1 MKLFNRVLIHLL
13 SGIFIILLGWAV
25 FFYLGIMS
33 EVNDEVDDSL
43 EDYSELIITR
53 SLAGKELPAH
63 DSGSNN
69 QYFLREVDESYVR
82 SHQAISY
89 SDSMIYI
96 KEKNETEPARILTT
110 IFKDKENRHYEL
122 SVFTPTIE
130 KRDLQEAIFHL
141 LIALFATLLIAIL
154 VINIWVFRRS
164 MKPFYQLLNWLDKY
178 RLGQENEPLDISTDT
193 SEFRKLNET
202 VKRYASHSEEI
213 YRQQKLF
220 IGNASHEIQTPL
232 AVCQNRIEMLMED
245 ESLSEEQLSEL
256 AKTYQTLEYVSKLNK
271 SLLLLSKIDN
281 SQFVDS
287 ANVCINELVHR
298 YMDDYQEV
306 YDYKEIQ
313 ITLNEK
319 ENFHLQINET
329 LATMLITNLLKNA
342 YVHNYEHGTIQI
354 EIGKDYITFSNSG
367 DLQPLDE
374 KRVFERFYQGKK
386 KEGTTGLGLA
396 IVAAICRQCS
406 LAVSYRFVNNMHE
419 FHVTNYTSSYVLYFI
434 CCL

>member
-89 SDSMIYI
+89 RDSMIYI

-110 IFKDKENRHYEL
+110 LFKDKENRHYEL

-178 RLGQENEPLDISTDT
+178 RLGQENEPLDISTYT
-193 SEFRKLNET
+193 TEFRKLNET

-342 YVHNYEHGTIQI
+342 YVHNNEHGTIQI

-374 KRVFERFYQGKK
+374 KRIFERFYQGKK

-406 LAVSYRFVNNMHE
+406 LAVSYRFINNMHE
-419 FHVTNYTSSYVLYFI
+419 FHVTNNK
-434 CCL
+434 

>member
-89 SDSMIYI
+89 RDSMIYI

-110 IFKDKENRHYEL
+110 LFKDKENRHYEL

-164 MKPFYQLLNWLDKY
+164 MKPFYLLLDWLDKY
-178 RLGQENEPLDISTDT
+178 RLGQENEPLDISTYT
-193 SEFRKLNET
+193 TEFRKLNET

-329 LATMLITNLLKNA
+329 LASMLITNLLKNA
-342 YVHNYEHGTIQI
+342 YVHNNEHGTIQI

-374 KRVFERFYQGKK
+374 KRIFERFYQGKK

-419 FHVTNYTSSYVLYFI
+419 FHVTNNK
-434 CCL
+434 

>member
-89 SDSMIYI
+89 RDSMIYI

-178 RLGQENEPLDISTDT
+178 RLGQENEPLDISTYT
-193 SEFRKLNET
+193 TEFRKLNET

-298 YMDDYQEV
+298 YMGDYQEV

-319 ENFHLQINET
+319 ENFHLLINET

-342 YVHNYEHGTIQI
+342 YVHNNEHGTIQI

-406 LAVSYRFVNNMHE
+406 LAVSYRFVNNKHE
-419 FHVTNYTSSYVLYFI
+419 FHVTNNK
-434 CCL
+434 

>member
-89 SDSMIYI
+89 RDSMIYI

-110 IFKDKENRHYEL
+110 LFKDKENRHYEL

-164 MKPFYQLLNWLDKY
+164 MKPFYQLLDWLDKY
-178 RLGQENEPLDISTDT
+178 RLGQENEPLDISTYT
-193 SEFRKLNET
+193 TEFRKLNEA

-319 ENFHLQINET
+319 ENFHLLINET
-329 LATMLITNLLKNA
+329 LASMLITNLLKNA
-342 YVHNYEHGTIQI
+342 YVHNNEHGTIQI

-406 LAVSYRFVNNMHE
+406 LAVSYRFVNNRHE
-419 FHVTNYTSSYVLYFI
+419 FHVTNNK
-434 CCL
+434 

>member
-89 SDSMIYI
+89 RDSMIYI

-110 IFKDKENRHYEL
+110 LFKDKENRHYEL

-178 RLGQENEPLDISTDT
+178 RLGQENEPLDISTYT
-193 SEFRKLNET
+193 TEFRKLNET

-329 LATMLITNLLKNA
+329 LASMLITNLLKNA
-342 YVHNYEHGTIQI
+342 YVHNNEHGTIQI

-406 LAVSYRFVNNMHE
+406 LAVSYRFVNNKHE
-419 FHVTNYTSSYVLYFI
+419 FHVTNNK
-434 CCL
+434 

>member
-89 SDSMIYI
+89 RDSMIYI

-281 SQFVDS
+281 SQFVDTTTVS
-287 ANVCINELVHR
+287 INELVHR

-342 YVHNYEHGTIQI
+342 YVHNNEHGTIQI

-374 KRVFERFYQGKK
+374 KRIFERFYQGKK

-419 FHVTNYTSSYVLYFI
+419 FHVTNNK
-434 CCL
+434 

>member
-1 MKLFNRVLIHLL
+1 
-13 SGIFIILLGWAV
+13 
-25 FFYLGIMS
+25 
-33 EVNDEVDDSL
+33 
-43 EDYSELIITR
+43 
-53 SLAGKELPAH
+53 
-63 DSGSNN
+63 
-69 QYFLREVDESYVR
+69 
-82 SHQAISY
+82 
-89 SDSMIYI
+89 MIYI

-245 ESLSEEQLSEL
+245 ESLNEEQLSEL

-281 SQFVDS
+281 SQFVDTTTVS
-287 ANVCINELVHR
+287 INELVHR

-342 YVHNYEHGTIQI
+342 YVHNNEHGTIQI

-367 DLQPLDE
+367 DLQPLEE

-419 FHVTNYTSSYVLYFI
+419 FHVTNNK
-434 CCL
+434 

>member
-43 EDYSELIITR
+43 EDYSELIIIR

-89 SDSMIYI
+89 RDSMIYI

-178 RLGQENEPLDISTDT
+178 RLGQENEPLDISTYT
-193 SEFRKLNET
+193 TEFRKLNET

-342 YVHNYEHGTIQI
+342 YVHNNEHGTIQI
-354 EIGKDYITFSNSG
+354 EIGKDYITFINSG

-419 FHVTNYTSSYVLYFI
+419 FHVTNNK
-434 CCL
+434 

>member
-1 MKLFNRVLIHLL
+1 MKLFNRVLIHLI

-89 SDSMIYI
+89 RDSMIYI

-110 IFKDKENRHYEL
+110 LFKDKENRHYEL

-178 RLGQENEPLDISTDT
+178 RLGQENEPLDISTYT
-193 SEFRKLNET
+193 TEFRKLNET

-319 ENFHLQINET
+319 ENFHLLINET

-342 YVHNYEHGTIQI
+342 YVHNNEHGTIQI

-419 FHVTNYTSSYVLYFI
+419 FHVTNNK
-434 CCL
+434 

>member
-419 FHVTNYTSSYVLYFI
+419 FHVTNNK
-434 CCL
+434 

>member
-89 SDSMIYI
+89 RDSMIYI

-281 SQFVDS
+281 SQFADS

-342 YVHNYEHGTIQI
+342 YVHNNEHGTIQI

-374 KRVFERFYQGKK
+374 KRIFERFYQGKK

-419 FHVTNYTSSYVLYFI
+419 FHVTNNK
-434 CCL
+434 

>member
-89 SDSMIYI
+89 RDSMIYI
-96 KEKNETEPARILTT
+96 KEKKETEPARILTT

-178 RLGQENEPLDISTDT
+178 RLGQENEPLDISTYT
-193 SEFRKLNET
+193 TEFRKLNET

-245 ESLSEEQLSEL
+245 ESLNEEQLNEL

-281 SQFVDS
+281 SQFADS

-298 YMDDYQEV
+298 YMDDFQEV

-319 ENFHLQINET
+319 ENFHLLINET

-342 YVHNYEHGTIQI
+342 YVHNNENGTIHI

-374 KRVFERFYQGKK
+374 KRIFDRFYQGKK

-406 LAVSYRFVNNMHE
+406 LAVSYRFVNNKHE
-419 FHVTNYTSSYVLYFI
+419 FHVTNNK
-434 CCL
+434 

>member
-89 SDSMIYI
+89 RDSMIYI

-110 IFKDKENRHYEL
+110 LFKDKENRHYEL

-130 KRDLQEAIFHL
+130 KQDLQEAIFHL

-178 RLGQENEPLDISTDT
+178 RLGQENEPLDISTYT
-193 SEFRKLNET
+193 TEFRKLNET
-202 VKRYASHSEEI
+202 VKRYATHSEEI

-281 SQFVDS
+281 SQFADS

-342 YVHNYEHGTIQI
+342 YVHNNEHGTIQI

-374 KRVFERFYQGKK
+374 KRIFERFYQGKK

-406 LAVSYRFVNNMHE
+406 LAVSYRFVNNRHE
-419 FHVTNYTSSYVLYFI
+419 FHVTNNK
-434 CCL
+434 

>member
-89 SDSMIYI
+89 RDSMIYI

-281 SQFVDS
+281 NQFVDTTTVS
-287 ANVCINELVHR
+287 INELLHR

-342 YVHNYEHGTIQI
+342 YVHNNEHGTIQI

-419 FHVTNYTSSYVLYFI
+419 FHVTNNK
-434 CCL
+434 

>member
-89 SDSMIYI
+89 RDSMIYI

-202 VKRYASHSEEI
+202 VKRYATHSEEI

-342 YVHNYEHGTIQI
+342 YVHNNEHGTIQI
-354 EIGKDYITFSNSG
+354 EIGKDYISFSNSG

-374 KRVFERFYQGKK
+374 KRIFERFYQGKK

-419 FHVTNYTSSYVLYFI
+419 FHVTNNK
-434 CCL
+434 

>member
-89 SDSMIYI
+89 RDSMIYI

-110 IFKDKENRHYEL
+110 LFKDKENRHYEL

-178 RLGQENEPLDISTDT
+178 RLGQENEPLDISTYT
-193 SEFRKLNET
+193 TEFRKLNET

-329 LATMLITNLLKNA
+329 LASMLITNLLKNA
-342 YVHNYEHGTIQI
+342 YVHNNEHGTIQI

-374 KRVFERFYQGKK
+374 KRIFERFYQGKK

-406 LAVSYRFVNNMHE
+406 LAVSYRFVNNRHE
-419 FHVTNYTSSYVLYFI
+419 FHVTNNK
-434 CCL
+434 

>member
-89 SDSMIYI
+89 RDSMIYI

-110 IFKDKENRHYEL
+110 LFKDKENRHYEL

-319 ENFHLQINET
+319 ENFHLLINET

-342 YVHNYEHGTIQI
+342 YVHNNEHGTIQI

-419 FHVTNYTSSYVLYFI
+419 FHVTNNK
-434 CCL
+434 

>member
-89 SDSMIYI
+89 RDSMIYI

-202 VKRYASHSEEI
+202 VKRYATHSEEI

-329 LATMLITNLLKNA
+329 LASMLITNLLKNA
-342 YVHNYEHGTIQI
+342 YVHNNEHGTIQI

-419 FHVTNYTSSYVLYFI
+419 FHVTNNK
-434 CCL
+434 

>member
-1 MKLFNRVLIHLL
+1 MKLFNRELIHLL

-43 EDYSELIITR
+43 EDYSELIIIR
-53 SLAGKELPAH
+53 SLAGKDLPAH

-89 SDSMIYI
+89 RDSMIYI

-110 IFKDKENRHYEL
+110 LFKDKENRHYEL

-178 RLGQENEPLDISTDT
+178 RLGQENEPLDISTYT
-193 SEFRKLNET
+193 TEFRKLNET

-298 YMDDYQEV
+298 YMGDYQEV

-319 ENFHLQINET
+319 ENFHLLINET
-329 LATMLITNLLKNA
+329 LASMLITNLLKNA
-342 YVHNYEHGTIQI
+342 YVHNNEHGTIQI

-419 FHVTNYTSSYVLYFI
+419 FHVTNNK
-434 CCL
+434 

>member
-89 SDSMIYI
+89 RDSMIYI

-178 RLGQENEPLDISTDT
+178 RLGQENEPLDISTYT
-193 SEFRKLNET
+193 TEFRKLNEA

-245 ESLSEEQLSEL
+245 ESLGEEQMEEL
-256 AKTYQTLEYVSKLNK
+256 IKTHRTLEYVSKLNK

-342 YVHNYEHGTIQI
+342 YVHNNEHGTIQI

-374 KRVFERFYQGKK
+374 KRIFERFYQGKK

-419 FHVTNYTSSYVLYFI
+419 FHVTNNK
-434 CCL
+434 

>member
-1 MKLFNRVLIHLL
+1 
-13 SGIFIILLGWAV
+13 
-25 FFYLGIMS
+25 MS

-89 SDSMIYI
+89 RDSMIYI

-110 IFKDKENRHYEL
+110 LFKDKENRHYEL

-178 RLGQENEPLDISTDT
+178 RLGQENEPLDISTYT
-193 SEFRKLNET
+193 TEFRKLNET

-319 ENFHLQINET
+319 ENFHLLINET
-329 LATMLITNLLKNA
+329 LASMLITNLLKNA
-342 YVHNYEHGTIQI
+342 YVHNNEHGTIQI

-406 LAVSYRFVNNMHE
+406 LAVSYRFINNKHE
-419 FHVTNYTSSYVLYFI
+419 FHVTNNK
-434 CCL
+434 

>member
-89 SDSMIYI
+89 RDSMIYI

-110 IFKDKENRHYEL
+110 LFKDKENRHYEL

-130 KRDLQEAIFHL
+130 KQDLQEAIFHL

-178 RLGQENEPLDISTDT
+178 RLGEENEPLDISTYT
-193 SEFRKLNET
+193 TEFRKLNET
-202 VKRYASHSEEI
+202 VKRYATHSEEI

-342 YVHNYEHGTIQI
+342 YVHNNEHGTIQI

-374 KRVFERFYQGKK
+374 KRIFERFYQGKK

-406 LAVSYRFVNNMHE
+406 LAVSYRFVNNRHE
-419 FHVTNYTSSYVLYFI
+419 FHVTNNK
-434 CCL
+434 

>member
-89 SDSMIYI
+89 RDSMIYI

-110 IFKDKENRHYEL
+110 LFKDKENRHYEL

-178 RLGQENEPLDISTDT
+178 RLGQENEPLDIYTYT
-193 SEFRKLNET
+193 TEFRKLNET

-319 ENFHLQINET
+319 ENFHLLINET
-329 LATMLITNLLKNA
+329 LASMLITNLLKNA
-342 YVHNYEHGTIQI
+342 YVHNNEHGTIQI

-406 LAVSYRFVNNMHE
+406 LAVSYRFVNNRHE
-419 FHVTNYTSSYVLYFI
+419 FHVTNNK
-434 CCL
+434 

>member
-1 MKLFNRVLIHLL
+1 MKLFNKVLIHLL
-13 SGIFIILLGWAV
+13 AGIFIILLGWAV

-89 SDSMIYI
+89 RDSMIYI

-342 YVHNYEHGTIQI
+342 YVHNNEHGTIQI

-374 KRVFERFYQGKK
+374 KRIFERFYQGKK

-419 FHVTNYTSSYVLYFI
+419 FHVTNNK
-434 CCL
+434 

>member
-89 SDSMIYI
+89 RDSMIYI

-245 ESLSEEQLSEL
+245 ESLSEEQLNEL

-281 SQFVDS
+281 SQFADS

-306 YDYKEIQ
+306 YDYKDIQ

-342 YVHNYEHGTIQI
+342 YVHNNEHGTIQI

-374 KRVFERFYQGKK
+374 KRIFERFYQGKK

-419 FHVTNYTSSYVLYFI
+419 FHVTNNK
-434 CCL
+434 

>member
-89 SDSMIYI
+89 RDSMIYI

-110 IFKDKENRHYEL
+110 LFKDKENRHYEL

-342 YVHNYEHGTIQI
+342 YVHNNEHGTIQI

-406 LAVSYRFVNNMHE
+406 LAVSYRFVNNRHE
-419 FHVTNYTSSYVLYFI
+419 FHVTNNK
-434 CCL
+434 

>member
-89 SDSMIYI
+89 RDSMIYI

-110 IFKDKENRHYEL
+110 LFKDKENRHYEL

-178 RLGQENEPLDISTDT
+178 RLGQENEPLDISTYT
-193 SEFRKLNET
+193 TEFRKLNET

-342 YVHNYEHGTIQI
+342 YVHNNEHGTIQI

-374 KRVFERFYQGKK
+374 KRIFERFYQGKK

-406 LAVSYRFVNNMHE
+406 LAVSYRFVNNKHE
-419 FHVTNYTSSYVLYFI
+419 FHVTNNK
-434 CCL
+434 

>member
-89 SDSMIYI
+89 RDSMIYI

-193 SEFRKLNET
+193 SEFRKLSET

-213 YRQQKLF
+213 YLQQKLF

-245 ESLSEEQLSEL
+245 ESLSEEQLNEL

-281 SQFVDS
+281 SQFADTTTVS
-287 ANVCINELVHR
+287 INELLHR

-342 YVHNYEHGTIQI
+342 YVHNNEHGTIQI

-374 KRVFERFYQGKK
+374 KRIFERFYQGKK

-419 FHVTNYTSSYVLYFI
+419 FHVTNNK
-434 CCL
+434 

>member
-89 SDSMIYI
+89 RDSMIYI

-281 SQFVDS
+281 SQFADS

-306 YDYKEIQ
+306 YDYKEIK

-342 YVHNYEHGTIQI
+342 YVHNNEHGTIQI

-367 DLQPLDE
+367 DLQPLEE

-419 FHVTNYTSSYVLYFI
+419 FHVTNNK
-434 CCL
+434 

>member
-1 MKLFNRVLIHLL
+1 MKLFNRVLIHLI

-89 SDSMIYI
+89 RDSMIYI

-178 RLGQENEPLDISTDT
+178 RLGQENEPLDISTYT
-193 SEFRKLNET
+193 TEFRKLNET

-342 YVHNYEHGTIQI
+342 YVHNNEHGTIQI

-374 KRVFERFYQGKK
+374 KRIFERFYQGKK

-406 LAVSYRFVNNMHE
+406 LAVSYRFINNMHE
-419 FHVTNYTSSYVLYFI
+419 FHVTNNK
-434 CCL
+434 

>member
-89 SDSMIYI
+89 RDSMIYI

-342 YVHNYEHGTIQI
+342 YVHNNEHGTIQI

-374 KRVFERFYQGKK
+374 KRIFERFYQGKK

-419 FHVTNYTSSYVLYFI
+419 FHVTNNK
-434 CCL
+434 